1 MRVYETKNY
10 NSFELITENRPVDYR
25 KVERMRKQIAKKN
38 LTSSYIINVNSKE
51 ASATRYGMDG
61 TKFAVVDGQHRFI
74 SCKLENKKIYYLVN
88 DELTLDD
95 IPKAASLQNSW
106 KVTDY
111 LHHYAERG
119 FEEYRA
125 FNGYMTRNQFPPS
138 ATMMILCGSRGTY
151 ISSSLKSGELQCTT
165 SWKVANDFAEAIDE
179 MSHHV
184 KFARNARFIEAF
196 WTMFKHKKYKHSKM
210 MAKMEYMST
219 QVKKCADRE
228 SFLEVLSY
236 VYNYNS
242 RTKVRFIIGE
252 K

>member
-1 MRVYETKNY
+1 MRIYTTKNY

-51 ASATRYGMDG
+51 ASASRYGMDG
-61 TKFAVVDGQHRFI
+61 TKFAIVDGQHRFI

-88 DELTLDD
+88 DDLTLDD

-119 FEEYRA
+119 FDEYRA

-138 ATMMILCGSRGTY
+138 ATMMILCGSRGTF
-151 ISSSLKSGELQCTT
+151 ISSSLKSG
-165 SWKVANDFAEAIDE
+165 
-179 MSHHV
+179 
-184 KFARNARFIEAF
+184 
-196 WTMFKHKKYKHSKM
+196 
-210 MAKMEYMST
+210 
-219 QVKKCADRE
+219 
-228 SFLEVLSY
+228 
-236 VYNYNS
+236 
-242 RTKVRFIIGE
+242 
-252 K
+252 

>member
-1 MRVYETKNY
+1 MRVYETKDY
-10 NSFELITENRPVDYR
+10 NTFQLISENRPVDYR
-25 KVERMRKQIAKKN
+25 KIERMRKQIRKKN
-38 LTSSYIINVNSKE
+38 LISSYIINVNSKKE
-51 ASATRYGMDG
+51 SSNRYGMDG
-61 TKFAVVDGQHRFI
+61 TKYAIVDGQHRFI
-74 SCKLENKKIYYLVN
+74 SCKMENKKIYFLVN

-106 KVTDY
+106 KITDY

-119 FEEYRA
+119 FDEYKA
-125 FNGYMTRNQFPPS
+125 FNGYMTKNQFPPS
-138 ATMMILCGSRGTY
+138 TTMMILSGSRGTH
-151 ISSSLKSGELQCTT
+151 ISTHLKNGELKCTA
-165 SWKVANDFAEAIDE
+165 SWKLANDFADGIDE

-196 WTMFKHKKYKHSKM
+196 WTMFKHKQYKHPKM

-242 RTKVRFIIGE
+242 RTKVRFVIGE

>member
-10 NSFELITENRPVDYR
+10 NLFELITENRPVDYR

-51 ASATRYGMDG
+51 ASASRYGMDG
-61 TKFAVVDGQHRFI
+61 TKFAIVDGQHRFT

-95 IPKAASLQNSW
+95 IPKAASMQNSW
-106 KVTDY
+106 KITDY

-138 ATMMILCGSRGTY
+138 ATMMILCGSRGTF
-151 ISSSLKSGELQCTT
+151 ISSSLKNGELQCTT

-179 MSHHV
+179 MSHHI

>member
-1 MRVYETKNY
+1 MRVHETKNY
-10 NSFELITENRPVDYR
+10 NSFELISENRPVDYR

-51 ASATRYGMDG
+51 VSATRYGMDG

-106 KVTDY
+106 KITDY
-111 LHHYAERG
+111 LHHYAQRG
-119 FEEYRA
+119 FEEYKA
-125 FNGYMTRNQFPPS
+125 FNGYMTKNQFPPS
-138 ATMMILCGSRGTY
+138 TTMMILSGSRGTY
-151 ISSSLKSGELQCTT
+151 ISTHLKNGELKCTT
-165 SWKVANDFAEAIDE
+165 PWKLANDFADGIDD
-179 MSHHV
+179 MSLHV
-184 KFARNARFIEAF
+184 KFSRNARFLEAF
-196 WTMFKHKKYKHSKM
+196 WTMFKHKQYKHPKM

-242 RTKVRFIIGE
+242 RNKVRFVIGE